1 VPIAYKTLILT
12 VPVRSDA
19 VATVLLAE
27 WALTNYFDSAVLDG
41 PVPRFFAAN
50 PTEARAALS
59 ADTPKAYKDLQRI
72 FSRLFITENIP
83 ASVAWNFVGNPKH
96 NLFVL

>member
-1 VPIAYKTLILT
+1 LSINFHPIILTFLKTLM

-27 WALTNYFDSAVLDG
+27 WALSTNYFDGAVLNG

-59 ADTPKAYKDLQRI
+59 ADAPKAYKDLQRI
-72 FSRLFITENIP
+72 FS
-83 ASVAWNFVGNPKH
+83 
-96 NLFVL
+96 